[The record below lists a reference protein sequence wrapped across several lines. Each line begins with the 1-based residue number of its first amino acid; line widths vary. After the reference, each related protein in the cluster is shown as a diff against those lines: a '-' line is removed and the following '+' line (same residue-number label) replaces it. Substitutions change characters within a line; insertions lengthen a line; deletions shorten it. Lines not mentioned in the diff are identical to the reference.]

1 MHMCIFCVC
10 SFWELHLFCYGLCEL
25 NHNHEPP
32 NLQVNSTTQTSQDI
46 ACEQAKKVPL
56 SHKYHQISTC
66 TSKLAFF
73 QNFESLNFLFV
84 FNSGATR
91 TTKNCSPLTHRDPFW
106 QPFASLPNGNRY
118 FLIGRQSEEEIFIW
132 SAWQVKPL
140 LGNWSLRTKKDRWT
154 SSCFSVS
161 EWRPGGCRVYIYT
174 CICLDLH
181 MYIYI
186 YIFM

>member
-1 MHMCIFCVC
+1 MC

-56 SHKYHQISTC
+56 SHKYHQISTF

-73 QNFESLNFLFV
+73 SEFLIIEFS
-84 FNSGATR
+84 FCFQQWWCDPNK
-91 TTKNCSPLTHRDPFW
+91 KNCSPLTHRDPFW

-118 FLIGRQSEEEIFIW
+118 LLIGRQSEEEIFIW

-140 LGNWSLRTKKDRWT
+140 LGNWSLRTKKKQVDIILFF
-154 SSCFSVS
+154 CFRMKT
-161 EWRPGGCRVYIYT
+161 WR
-174 CICLDLH
+174 L
-181 MYIYI
+181 
-186 YIFM
+186 